1 MMFHPQTLTPTKA
14 GCTPEEGQKTTVF
27 HSDKLNQMDFASQW
41 ETFMEHVQGKIPRF
55 TVDATNLPILE
66 AVLAYFIG
74 DKAMCQKL
82 SINLK
87 KGLLLLGPVGC
98 GKTTIM
104 KLFSHRRFQVVA
116 TRDIVRKF
124 FNDGSLVLEKYGAQS
139 FQKKHLGYGPVVQY
153 DQPITYCFDDLGI
166 EPDTKIYGNSCN
178 VMAEILLDRYDQFI
192 RHGMLT
198 HLTTN
203 LNADALEQRYGD
215 RVRSRLR
222 EMFNLVSFPAEAPD
236 RRK

>member
-1 MMFHPQTLTPTKA
+1 MQA
-14 GCTPEEGQKTTVF
+14 NCIVEEQKTTESHF
-27 HSDKLNQMDFASQW
+27 DKPGQVDFSRQLEKFIQHA
-41 ETFMEHVQGKIPRF
+41 QGKIPHF
-55 TVDATNLPILE
+55 TTDATNRPILE
-66 AVLAYFIG
+66 TVLAYFISN
-74 DKAMCQKL
+74 KAICQKL
-82 SINLK
+82 NINLK

-98 GKTTIM
+98 GKTAIM
-104 KLFSHRRFQVVA
+104 QLFAPRRFQIVA

-124 FNDGSLVLEKYGAQS
+124 LNDGSLVLEKYGAQS
-139 FQKKHLGYGPVVQY
+139 FRKKHLGYGPVVQY
-153 DQPITYCFDDLGI
+153 DQPITWCFDDLGI

-178 VMAEILLDRYDQFI
+178 VMAEVLLDRYDQFI

-203 LNADALEQRYGD
+203 LNADALEQRYGN

-222 EMFNLVSFPAEAPD
+222 EMCNMVCFPAEAPD

>member
-1 MMFHPQTLTPTKA
+1 V
-14 GCTPEEGQKTTVF
+14 GEQKTTESHF
-27 HSDKLNQMDFASQW
+27 DKPRQVDFASQW
-41 ETFMEHVQGKIPRF
+41 EKFLQYVQSKIPHF
-55 TVDATNLPILE
+55 TVDTTNRPVLE
-66 AVLAYFIG
+66 TVLAYFIG
-74 DKAMCQKL
+74 DKAICQKVN
-82 SINLK
+82 INLK
-87 KGLLLLGPVGC
+87 KGLLLLGPIGC

-104 KLFSHRRFQVVA
+104 KHFSPRRFQLVA

-124 FNDGSLVLEKYGAQS
+124 LNDGSPVLEKYGAQS

-222 EMFNLVSFPAEAPD
+222 EMYNLVCFPAEAPD